1 MVHRE
6 VREKVSKKETAIY
19 HFDVNLNNYFTLVQE
34 ERKHLERGH
43 HSLRILTNKI
53 PSVFFFFNLWCLIK
67 FIAWVSQLGNIK
79 YKINGL
85 TECLKIASRIS
96 VLTFSNLRSS
106 LLKNSFW

>member
-19 HFDVNLNNYFTLVQE
+19 HFDVKLNNYFTLVQE

-53 PSVFFFFNLWCLIK
+53 PSVFFFK
-67 FIAWVSQLGNIK
+67 FMMPNQIYSMSKSIRK
-79 YKINGL
+79 Y
-85 TECLKIASRIS
+85 
-96 VLTFSNLRSS
+96 
-106 LLKNSFW
+106 